1 MLTLYNTIKTKEKES
16 GVNMYETYSYE
27 QIKTLPDNL
36 KIEALKELKSIYPDN
51 RDLAEHLGAAHIA
64 VSNMVSKYLEGKT
77 VGRKKMTPEEKAQ
90 KKAERELKKQQ
101 ELEKMQTQI
110 QTQESKQEK
119 ETESNIPPIQQ
130 ETEVIN
136 SSFSIKLEKDM
147 LGEEA
152 TLILNG
158 IAGTLLKEDKYKIS
172 LNVVGV

>member
-1 MLTLYNTIKTKEKES
+1 
-16 GVNMYETYSYE
+16 MYENYTYD
-27 QIKTLPDNL
+27 QIKALPDDL
-36 KIEALKELKSIYPDN
+36 KTTVLKELKTMFPEN
-51 RDLAEHLGAAHIA
+51 KDLANHLGVAPL
-64 VSNMVSKYLEGKT
+64 VTSNLVKKYVEGKQ

-136 SSFSIKLEKDM
+136 SSFNIKLEKDM

-172 LNVVGV
+172 LNVVEV